1 MTMADP
7 IADMITRIRN
17 GGRAG
22 HSEVSMASSR
32 MKCRI
37 AKVLKD
43 EGYIRDY
50 SVSDDKIHPTLTIV
64 LKYYN
69 GQPVIETIT
78 RISKPSRRVYR
89 GIDDLPVISGGLGVA
104 IVSTSKGVLT
114 AKAAKAAGIGGEVLC
129 SVN

>member
-17 GGRAG
+17 GCRAR

-32 MKCRI
+32 MKCSI

-43 EGYIRDY
+43 EGYITNY
-50 SVSDDKIHPTLTIV
+50 SVSDDKVHPTLTIV

-69 GQPVIETIT
+69 GRAVIETIT

-104 IVSTSKGVLT
+104 IVTTSKGVLT

-129 SVN
+129 SVT

>member
-7 IADMITRIRN
+7 IADMITIIRN
-17 GGRAG
+17 GCRAN

-32 MKCRI
+32 MKCSI

-43 EGYIRDY
+43 EGYIKNY
-50 SVSDDKIHPTLTIV
+50 SVSDDEIHPRLTIK

-69 GQPVIETIT
+69 GQPVIESIT

-89 GIDDLPVISGGLGVA
+89 GIDRLPVISGGLGIA
-104 IVSTSKGVLT
+104 IVSTSKGVIT

-129 SVN
+129 SVT

>member
-17 GGRAG
+17 GCRAR

-32 MKCRI
+32 MKCSI

-43 EGYIRDY
+43 EGYITNY
-50 SVSDDKIHPTLTIV
+50 SVSDDKVHPTLTIV

-69 GQPVIETIT
+69 GRSVIETIT

-104 IVSTSKGVLT
+104 IVTTSKGVLT

-129 SVN
+129 SVT